1 MQVLMRKSVLF
12 ASFCEGGSDLGEGDW
27 EVIAYTF
34 HDIFCII
41 FSAIQCV
48 FMNFAAKV
56 QKTSPT
62 RVVTEKLPSSCTQ
75 EPWTIGG

>member
-1 MQVLMRKSVLF
+1 MQVLLRKSVLF

-27 EVIAYTF
+27 EVIANTF

-56 QKTSPT
+56 QKLSLT
-62 RVVTEKLPSSCTQ
+62 RVVTE
-75 EPWTIGG
+75 